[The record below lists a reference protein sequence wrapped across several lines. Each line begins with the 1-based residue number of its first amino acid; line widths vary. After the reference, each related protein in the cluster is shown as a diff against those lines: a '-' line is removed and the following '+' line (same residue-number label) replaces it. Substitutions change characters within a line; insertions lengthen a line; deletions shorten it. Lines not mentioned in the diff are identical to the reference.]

1 MTDSEDPG
9 ASGEILIIIAGC
21 VKQAWEDDYPPEL
34 KPWMVKGR
42 KMWRKKHLI
51 ELILCKIGPQYIAVV
66 KSFVAACGDL
76 E

>member
-34 KPWMVKGR
+34 APANIKGR
-42 KMWRKKHLI
+42 KAWRKRHLI
-51 ELILCKIGPQYIAVV
+51 KLIINQPILERANVDAFI
-66 KSFVAACGDL
+66 AACGDL